1 MNKSRR
7 NVLTTTSTIVA
18 AMLAGA
24 SSRAETSDWFG
35 RKDTIEILH
44 GAFRHLG
51 SFNKLGRR
59 YLDAA
64 GGYITIDELTDRL
77 NWRIYRDIEFSKY
90 DNSSTSQKSKYISE
104 IIRMDFETGN
114 TIDVDGWILSETEV
128 NICAILYLKSG
139 NTKSKKN

>member
-18 AMLAGA
+18 AMLTGA
-24 SSRAETSDWFG
+24 SSSAKTSDWFG
-35 RKDTIEILH
+35 RKETVEILH
-44 GAFRHLG
+44 GTFRHLD

-64 GGYITIDELTDRL
+64 GDHITIDELNDKL
-77 NWRIYRDIEFSKY
+77 DSRIYRDIEFGKY
-90 DNSSTSQKSKYISE
+90 DKFDSNQKSKHISD
-104 IIRMDFETGN
+104 IVKMDFETGN

-128 NICAILYLKSG
+128 LICAIIFLQSG
-139 NTKSKKN
+139 HSKSKKN